1 MSRIDPPLHAG
12 PSLPGGDASA
22 GPSTPRAAP
31 SSTRATRPAGAAVR
45 APDEARLP
53 REPAPTGAPGAVSG
67 ASLGSRAGSGAV
79 AEAAGA
85 GVAVATRA
93 GAGALRR
100 FIWRVAKVGLGVAL
114 GLASAGAAAL
124 AAFSALA

>member
-31 SSTRATRPAGAAVR
+31 SST
-45 APDEARLP
+45 
-53 REPAPTGAPGAVSG
+53 
-67 ASLGSRAGSGAV
+67 
-79 AEAAGA
+79 
-85 GVAVATRA
+85 VATRA